1 MYKRQIITGNTFGQ
15 SAQAGAGISGCSSA
29 QDTGQPE
36 TQNLVDT
43 RILHHL
49 IVLMITFFFTS
60 TCTLKLSQTFLWLCV
75 TLESRSRREVSIK
88 RLPAGHTC
96 WPVNFPAN
104 STAFGC
110 WEAVNV
116 EGQ

>member
-15 SAQAGAGISGCSSA
+15 SAQARAGISGCSSA

-49 IVLMITFFFTS
+49 IVLMITFFFSQHLYIETVS
-60 TCTLKLSQTFLWLCV
+60 VLSVVVRNTGITFKARGL
-75 TLESRSRREVSIK
+75 
-88 RLPAGHTC
+88 H
-96 WPVNFPAN
+96 
-104 STAFGC
+104 
-110 WEAVNV
+110 
-116 EGQ
+116 